1 MPSLPRLTILLFAAA
16 ALLPLRSR
24 AEPADE
30 VAAAFAKLHETTY
43 RKRDSTDVA
52 MPLPS
57 QVKLP
62 PMITECADGM
72 ERVVYE
78 MEAPGLGKIST
89 TQIRVGDR
97 TAVKIVAPGLT
108 AKMAGMRQKMTVN
121 AAKSLLGQIVSIAMA
136 VQTGGLSTAAWVQEA
151 IRAAATITTTAQARV
166 ALDSALKN
174 FDTWQLV
181 PKDKGEEEES
191 GDTPA
196 YPDIPANDADLYG
209 SVEKSA
215 GAQAGTVRYT
225 RRPSMTV
232 PGADMTNIVVVDTA
246 SGVPVSE
253 ENYMNGKRIMRTEY
267 FDVGAPLAIE
277 VPECLR

>member
-277 VPECLR
+277 VPECLK

>member
-215 GAQAGTVRYT
+215 GAQAGTVRYI

-232 PGADMTNIVVVDTA
+232 PGADMTNVVVVDTA